1 MANHSQQHNTTSS
14 FPLFSA
20 SECIAWLTVFGMEGV
35 AIVTLNALT
44 IMVYLKESSLRRPS
58 MYLVIHLAVA
68 DLFVGACVIIENWNL
83 GNICDFWMINRRSR
97 FFLLVFAL
105 YQAFPVAS
113 AINIGTISLERMHA
127 TFRPFKHRLIKKKI
141 FGAAVAIVWITTGLI
156 STSYV
161 LVVVLQPL
169 NSQPLPIFNI
179 SYFSF
184 LLFCDLI
191 IIVSYSSMAIKIVC
205 GTQPH
210 HHGATTR
217 ERKLTKTLFIVTV
230 VSLLL
235 ALPFIISKTLEI
247 IALPTNTMISRRTY
261 FRVNNSFLFL
271 CYANSLVNPVLY
283 TFRMPEFKR
292 ALFSVLHCR
301 SRPPSAQV
309 FPLNEM

>member
-1 MANHSQQHNTTSS
+1 MANHCQQHNTTSS
-14 FPLFSA
+14 LPLFSA
-20 SECIAWLTVFGMEGV
+20 SECIAWLTAFGMEGV
-35 AIVTLNALT
+35 AIVTLNVLT

-58 MYLVIHLAVA
+58 MYLVTHLAVA
-68 DLFVGACVIIENWNL
+68 DMFVGASAIIENWLL
-83 GNICDFWMINRRSR
+83 GDICDFWMINRRSP

-113 AINIGTISLERMHA
+113 AINLGTISLERMHA

-191 IIVSYSSMAIKIVC
+191 IVISYSSMAIKIVC

-210 HHGATTR
+210 HHGATSR

-235 ALPFIISKTLEI
+235 ALPFIISKTLEE
-247 IALPTNTMISRRTY
+247 IALPTCTTISHRTY
-261 FRVNNSFLFL
+261 FWLKNSLLFL
-271 CYANSLVNPVLY
+271 CYASSLVNPILY

-292 ALFSVLHCR
+292 ALFSVLRCR
-301 SRPPSAQV
+301 SRPQSAQV